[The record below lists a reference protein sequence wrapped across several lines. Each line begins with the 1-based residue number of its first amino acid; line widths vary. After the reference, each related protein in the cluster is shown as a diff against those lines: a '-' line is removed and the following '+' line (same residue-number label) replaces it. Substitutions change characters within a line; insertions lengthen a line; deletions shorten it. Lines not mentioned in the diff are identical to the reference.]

1 MARIDLMNNERA
13 RSFFDGDLDVSRILR
28 NISLETGVPITTD
41 TLVLLDDYDG
51 DFSKHAPLRIGLRV
65 KKCVRNRGFSRIDL

>member
-1 MARIDLMNNERA
+1 MNNERA

-28 NISLETGVPITTD
+28 NISLEIGVPITTD

-51 DFSKHAPLRIGLRV
+51 ASRNTRRYVSLREFV
-65 KKCVRNRGFSRIDL
+65 